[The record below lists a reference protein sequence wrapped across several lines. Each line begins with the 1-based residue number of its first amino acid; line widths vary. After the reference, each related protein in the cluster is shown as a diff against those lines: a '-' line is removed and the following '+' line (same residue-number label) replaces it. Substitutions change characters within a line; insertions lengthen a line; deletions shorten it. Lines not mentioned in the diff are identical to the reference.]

1 MATGG
6 IDTASEYRACG
17 TFPLAVPHLRYQFRR
32 AFESGKNGRYWP
44 KAAELSDV
52 TVRQLSG
59 EHRTCCQPSRNGSL
73 SPR

>member
-17 TFPLAVPHLRYQFRR
+17 TFPLAVSHLRYQFRR

-44 KAAELSDV
+44 KAAV
-52 TVRQLSG
+52 TANWPERQLSG
-59 EHRTCCQPSRNGSL
+59 DKLPSMAIEHDGRI
-73 SPR
+73 

>member
-44 KAAELSDV
+44 NASV
-52 TVRQLSG
+52 TAIRRARKLSG
-59 EHRTCCQPSRNGSL
+59 DKLPSMPMGYYGRI
-73 SPR
+73 

>member
-44 KAAELSDV
+44 DSAV
-52 TVRQLSG
+52 TSICGAGKLSG
-59 EHRTCCQPSRNGSL
+59 DKPLSTPMEHHGRV
-73 SPR
+73 

>member
-44 KAAELSDV
+44 KAADLGVAASRRLSEV
-52 TVRQLSG
+52 
-59 EHRTCCQPSRNGSL
+59 HRP
-73 SPR
+73 

>member
-17 TFPLAVPHLRYQFRR
+17 TFPLAVSHLRYQFRR

-44 KAAELSDV
+44 DSADFGAAAS
-52 TVRQLSG
+52 RQLSG
-59 EHRTCCQPSRNGSL
+59 CNRS
-73 SPR
+73 